1 MNNNDEILLI
11 GDVTKMVRLS
21 TTSIWREINEGRFP
35 KPDLIIGRSRRAWLN
50 STITKHIN
58 DLIAKQNAVAERK
71 ELQSNVA

>member
-35 KPDLIIGRSRRAWLN
+35 KPDLIIGRTRRAWLR
-50 STITKHIN
+50 STITSHIN
-58 DLIAKQNAVAERK
+58 DLIAKQTAA
-71 ELQSNVA
+71 A